1 MSMKRKI
8 FIFFVILT
16 LISSVCCLFVGC
28 NDYVSANGH
37 EQADSISKNEQY
49 IDVDNEMENP
59 YGDISYIN
67 STIRFAYD
75 SGYIGDTFTLLISAV
90 ITPQTMQ
97 DGILLNWGVTVG
109 DETLDPLTYVPSEE
123 GIIETEHFY
132 LGYNYNVKEP
142 DLDTGDVFTGTD
154 LIMIQF
160 KSAFPN
166 TEYTIWCIY
175 RDDPS
180 IYDTVKLKYDGAP
193 QKLTYGSV
201 ESTRYDYDLEESI
214 DYVVWNNDVPDSIYF
229 GYEHTLGAVGAN
241 YVDQMPQVRLE
252 SVESN
257 VSMVFK
263 YRWKDDEYATTYYV
277 GYIVVPLIDYY
288 TNLIYCSLTPSD
300 TLVPVDDVVSFTQ
313 KLHPSDISE
322 RSYLNN
328 RYYGGYLESFVG
340 YINTPT
346 LSTQINKPLSTS
358 SFSYISSD
366 EAFITYNFVDGYLDK
381 TFSVNVTLK
390 KNS

>member
-28 NDYVSANGH
+28 NEYSSTNEHNDSDSVSESDNCIDIDEELENING
-37 EQADSISKNEQY
+37 DMSY
-49 IDVDNEMENP
+49 ID
-59 YGDISYIN
+59 
-67 STIRFAYD
+67 STIKFAYD
-75 SGYIGDTFTLLISAV
+75 SGYIEDNFTLLISAE
-90 ITPQTMQ
+90 ISPKIMQ
-97 DGILLNWGVTVG
+97 EEVLLNWGVTVG
-109 DETLDPLTYVPSEE
+109 DETLDPSMYVPPEE
-123 GIIETEHFY
+123 GVIETEHFK
-132 LGYNYNVKEP
+132 LGYNLNNSTDPENLFKR
-142 DLDTGDVFTGTD
+142 TD
-154 LIMIQF
+154 LVVIQF
-160 KSAFPN
+160 YSAFPD

-193 QKLTYGSV
+193 QKITYGSV
-201 ESTRYDYDLEESI
+201 ESTRYDNDLEESI

-241 YVDQMPQVRLE
+241 YVYQMPQVRLE

-263 YRWKDDEYATTYYV
+263 YRWKTSEYATAYNV